1 MKITFVLHRTPLWL
15 ADYAI
20 RTGDNAQPRVDVP
33 VDAVN
38 LGPVRRAT
46 LVGYFGGRLNNMLH
60 EIAYTR
66 DYEINLTAL
75 HGRVKLVSD
84 VEKPTEADAIAAFD
98 AAMEEFN
105 RKREEYL
112 AEKAA
117 SEEREEQ
124 ERKEKEHQESLLRH
138 ARTLLKNELEELA
151 KLKKYRTI
159 LSDVLS
165 ELTPQELQSATDKT
179 DWDGSQVEEAC
190 EYSLNWE

>member
-1 MKITFVLHRTPLWL
+1 MKITFVLHRTAKWL

-20 RTGDNAQPRVDVP
+20 RTGDNAADVVEVE
-33 VDAVN
+33 VDAVS
-38 LGPVRRAT
+38 LGEKRRAM
-46 LVGYFGGRLNNMLH
+46 LVGYWEGKLLSKLDDIEYILSSNCVLWGR
-60 EIAYTR
+60 
-66 DYEINLTAL
+66 INLYTE
-75 HGRVKLVSD
+75 VPS
-84 VEKPTEADAIAAFD
+84 PTEADAIAAFD
-98 AAMEEFN
+98 AALEELN
-105 RKREEYL
+105 RKRDEYL

-117 SEEREEQ
+117 REEREEQ

-165 ELTPQELQSATDKT
+165 ELTPHELQSATDKT
-179 DWDGSQVEEAC
+179 DWDSSEVEDAC

>member
-20 RTGDNAQPRVDVP
+20 RTGDNAQEVVDVT

-60 EIAYTR
+60 EIKYHR
-66 DYEINLTAL
+66 DYELNKTAL
-75 HGRVKLVSD
+75 HGCIKLVSD
-84 VEKPTEADAIAAFD
+84 VEEPTEADAIAAFD

-105 RKREEYL
+105 RKRDTYL

-117 SEEREEQ
+117 REAHEEQ

-138 ARTLLKNELEELA
+138 ARTLLKDDLEELA

-165 ELTPQELQSATDKT
+165 ELTPHELQSATDKT